1 MAIDT
6 AAKRFSIMDAD
17 LPTQP
22 GMVPPSGTINVGPR
36 LALLWLYSGIVPTV
50 DGAIAATIGAV
61 TSAIAATFGPNGII
75 AATVG
80 AVTSA
85 ITGTQTGGDIWTAVT
100 PQTGSWS
107 SVSPQTGTWTTVT
120 PQTGTWTDA

>member
-36 LALLWLYSGIVPTV
+36 LAFLWLYSGIVPTV
-50 DGAIAATIGAV
+50 SGA
-61 TSAIAATFGPNGII
+61 I

-85 ITGTQTGGDIWTAVT
+85 IAGTFGPNGVIAATVGAVTSSMAGTVSGGDIWTTVDPTTGAWTPVT
-100 PQTGSWS
+100 PASGS
-107 SVSPQTGTWTTVT
+107 
-120 PQTGTWTDA
+120 WTDA